1 MISSKNSNFIFSDLH
16 TTFNTR
22 EFLSTT
28 ADFYLRFN
36 IVLMVNRSSF
46 LGKTPPLP
54 VIFPITTRSIICA
67 PVAPTAH
74 CHQLTNG
81 NSWNGADL
89 VRIFSSF
96 SSFVVLIGNDW
107 DLGSLLAVRGGLAD
121 YWTARGK
128 LQTPARTAGM
138 AGTTSVDNPPRKRK
152 LIGQRNLP
160 PRSARLGL

>member
-22 EFLSTT
+22 EILSTT

-74 CHQLTNG
+74 CHKLTNG
-81 NSWNGADL
+81 NSWSVADL

-107 DLGSLLAVRGGLAD
+107 DLGSLLAVRGGLA
-121 YWTARGK
+121 TTGRRGESFR
-128 LQTPARTAGM
+128 LRQ
-138 AGTTSVDNPPRKRK
+138 
-152 LIGQRNLP
+152 GQRGWPGRHRWTIHRGN
-160 PRSARLGL
+160 AN